1 MYVKAPLMGAL
12 VPHTQRNLS
21 RQGGHKGRPYADGPD
36 VCKGAPYGRPGAG
49 DHGGPALVEKVKSK
63 TMTNA
68 PPPLS
73 DDRIPVIVGVGEI
86 VDRPKEIAAG
96 LEPLALLEAALQ
108 RAEADSG
115 GRLLHQIQS
124 LDIVNFLSWRYRDPE
139 QQLAARLGIEPAHCY
154 YGPVG
159 GESPIRY
166 IHEAAQRIA
175 RGECSV
181 AAVCGAEAQSTATK
195 AERAGITLPWT
206 PFAHDVPEPKRGA
219 AFQKPIAVKLGVFRP
234 VTVYPFYEA
243 ASSAHWDQTPRE
255 AMAES
260 GRLWSTYSAV
270 AAQNPN
276 AWLKR
281 RFTAE
286 EITTP
291 SQDNRLIAWP
301 YTKLMVANPTVN
313 MGAAILITSL
323 AKAKDAG
330 IAEDRLVHIRGGASA
345 EEPRDYLL
353 RDQFFQSHPQNAVLN
368 AVMELAGGSGRAF
381 DAIELYSCFPCVPK
395 MARRTLGLG
404 ADMQPTVTGGLTF
417 FGAPLNTYMT
427 HAACAMV
434 RKLRAGAELGLLYG
448 QGGFV
453 TKHHG
458 LVLSRQPPA
467 EPLAQ
472 DTSVQAEADR
482 NRGAVPEFV
491 TEAAGKGLVESF
503 TVLYGRAGEVEHGV
517 VMLRTED
524 DARTLARV
532 PANDAATL
540 AHLLNMDRTPVG
552 TAGEIVSTD
561 DGVLEWRVG

>member
-1 MYVKAPLMGAL
+1 MPEPTSP
-12 VPHTQRNLS
+12 VPDN
-21 RQGGHKGRPYADGPD
+21 
-36 VCKGAPYGRPGAG
+36 
-49 DHGGPALVEKVKSK
+49 
-63 TMTNA
+63 
-68 PPPLS
+68 
-73 DDRIPVIVGVGEI
+73 RIPVIVGIGEI
-86 VDRPKEIAAG
+86 VDRPKEITEG
-96 LEPLALLEAALQ
+96 LEPLTLLEQALR

-115 GRLLHQIQS
+115 AKLLGEIGS

-139 QQLAARLGIEPAHCY
+139 MALAQRLGITPKHAY

-166 IHEAAQRIA
+166 LHEAAQRIA

-181 AAVCGAEAQSTATK
+181 AAICGAEAQSTATK
-195 AERAGITLPWT
+195 AERAGVELPWT

-243 ASSAHWDQTPRE
+243 TTSAHWGQTPRE

-260 GRLWSTYSAV
+260 GELWSRYSEV

-291 SQDNRLIAWP
+291 TADNRLIAWP
-301 YTKLMVANPTVN
+301 YTKLQVANPTVN
-313 MGAAILITSL
+313 MGAALLVTSL
-323 AKAKDAG
+323 ARARAAG
-330 IAEDRLVHIRGGASA
+330 IAEDRLIHVWGGASA
-345 EEPRDYLL
+345 EEPRDYLI
-353 RDQFFQSHPQNAVLN
+353 RDQFFQSHPQNAVLR
-368 AVMELAGGSGRAF
+368 AVMDLAGGDGKAF

-404 ADMQPTVTGGLTF
+404 PDVQPTVTGGLTF

-434 RKLRAGAELGLLYG
+434 RKLRNGAKLGLLYG

-458 LVLSRQPPA
+458 LVLSRQAPQG
-467 EPLAQ
+467 PLAQ

-482 NRGAVPEFV
+482 HRGTVPDFV
-491 TEAAGKGLVESF
+491 TEAVGKGAVESF
-503 TVLYGRAGEVEHGV
+503 TVIYGRNNEVEHGV
-517 VMLRTED
+517 VMLRTSD
-524 DARTLARV
+524 NARALARV
-532 PANDAATL
+532 PADDGATL
-540 AHLLNMDRTPVG
+540 AHLLNLDRTPVG
-552 TAGEIVSTD
+552 SSGEIVTAE
-561 DGVLEWRVG
+561 DGVLEWRRP